1 MDQTMTTPMPHPIQL
16 RPVRETDWE
25 AWLSLW
31 QGYQTFYKVNIPAE
45 VTTVTWSRLL
55 GSAETMIGILAWR
68 GDRPI
73 GLVHFIPHPST
84 WFAQDVCYLQDLYVA
99 DDMRGGGVG
108 RKLIERVYE
117 EAQLRG
123 WRRVHWLTHET
134 NTDAMQLYD
143 RIGDRSGFVQYRRTF
158 S

>member
-1 MDQTMTTPMPHPIQL
+1 MTATMPQPIDL
-16 RPVRETDWE
+16 HPVREADRN

-31 QGYQTFYKVNIPAE
+31 RAYQNFYRVDISAE
-45 VTTVTWSRLL
+45 VTAMTWSRLL
-55 GSAETMIGILAWR
+55 DPTGAVNGVLAWQ
-68 GDRPI
+68 GDRAI

-84 WFAQDVCYLQDLYVA
+84 WFAEDVCYLQDLYVDA
-99 DDMRGGGVG
+99 DVRGGGVG
-108 RKLIERVYE
+108 RKLIEKVYE
-117 EAQLRG
+117 EAQHRG
-123 WRRVHWLTHET
+123 WRRVHWLTRET

>member
-1 MDQTMTTPMPHPIQL
+1 MDQTMTTPMPHPIIL
-16 RPVRETDWE
+16 RPVTETDRD

-31 QGYQTFYKVNIPAE
+31 RDYQTFYKVDIPAE

-55 GSAETMIGILAWR
+55 GSAEAMIGVLAWR

-99 DDMRGGGVG
+99 EDVRGGGVG

-117 EAQLRG
+117 KAQLRG